1 MPQPCCAAGALP
13 VHPLVGSEI
22 TSVTYARC
30 AEGNGRGDVTVD
42 SHWRPHSTPSSL
54 SRDRTLGGSPVP
66 SRPPASAASASA
78 PAHGLPLLP
87 TSPPR
92 EEPHAWRRAQRDA
105 TCVGDEQPPEQ
116 HHRAADGRWFQ
127 MISGDGVQNNCFID
141 SFLLCVG
148 TDDTLRPL
156 QVDEIAAKLH
166 SEGLRLTGTMTDFNT
181 LAPLMVVDQIG
192 GLLNCCYRVY
202 IHYYNV
208 LNVSSV

>member
-1 MPQPCCAAGALP
+1 MPVRP
-13 VHPLVGSEI
+13 VPSPYISLVGSEI

-66 SRPPASAASASA
+66 SQPPASAASSSA
-78 PAHGLPLLP
+78 PAHGSPLPP

-105 TCVGDEQPPEQ
+105 TRVGDDQPPEQ

-127 MISGDGVQNNCFID
+127 KISGDGVQNNCLID
-141 SFLLCVG
+141 SFLLCVVTG
-148 TDDTLRPL
+148 CTLLERSAG
-156 QVDEIAAKLH
+156 ELH
-166 SEGLRLTGTMTDFNT
+166 CLPFCM
-181 LAPLMVVDQIG
+181 G
-192 GLLNCCYRVY
+192 GL
-202 IHYYNV
+202 
-208 LNVSSV
+208 